1 MAGLEWWELILR
13 LVLSAI
19 LGGAVGYQR
28 EATDRPA
35 GFRTHILV
43 AVGAALF
50 TVVSFY
56 PFDGPGRTA
65 TDPTR
70 IAAQVVTGIG
80 FLGAGTII
88 RRENAVIGLT
98 TAASLWAVAAVG
110 VAAGVGYYSAA
121 VGGTAIILTTLT
133 LLKQFERRFMLSA
146 EIKSI
151 YVLARGG
158 AEVLAEITRRLE
170 EMGMSL
176 ETATV
181 KPVGRG
187 RSEVSIAVKLGTG
200 IDEAKLIA
208 ELGGI
213 ASIERV
219 SLAPLSGAG
228 SGISR

>member
-1 MAGLEWWELILR
+1 MR

-56 PFDGPGRTA
+56 PFDGSGRTA

-80 FLGAGTII
+80 FLGAGRII
-88 RRENAVIGLT
+88 RRENVVIGLT

-213 ASIERV
+213 VSIERV

>member
-1 MAGLEWWELILR
+1 MR

-28 EATDRPA
+28 EASDRPA

-50 TVVSFY
+50 TLVSFY
-56 PFDGPGRTA
+56 PFDGSGRTA

-88 RRENAVIGLT
+88 RRENVVIGLT

-121 VGGTAIILTTLT
+121 VGGTAIILATLT

-146 EIKSI
+146 EVMSI
-151 YVLARGG
+151 FVLATGG
-158 AEVLAEITRRLE
+158 GEVLAEAVRRLE
-170 EMGMSL
+170 EMGMSI
-176 ETATV
+176 ETAAI
-181 KPVGRG
+181 KPVGGG
-187 RSEVSIAVKLGTG
+187 RSEVSIALKRGTG

-208 ELGGI
+208 ELAVIDG
-213 ASIERV
+213 IERV
-219 SLAPLSGAG
+219 SFAPLSGAG
-228 SGISR
+228 SGAS